1 MSKAERRPLRLLG
14 VAVMVGGGSL
24 ALAACSSGGSSSASS
39 SGGAD
44 AAAKA
49 PTVLC
54 QQIGG
59 VLSDGPD
66 SDADPVG
73 AALSQILPLQGIHS
87 SDTSVIHT
95 VSKLVSA
102 DQAFYH
108 SNGTDK
114 TAATAIKKA
123 EASLNKACP
132 GVAS

>member
-1 MSKAERRPLRLLG
+1 MSQAGRRPLLLLG
-14 VAVMVGGGSL
+14 EVVMVGGGSL
-24 ALAACSSGGSSSASS
+24 ALAAASSGGSSSASS
-39 SGGAD
+39 SGAAD
-44 AAAKA
+44 AAAKV
-49 PTVLC
+49 PTSLC

-59 VLSDGPD
+59 VLSGGP
-66 SDADPVG
+66 DPVG

-102 DQAFYH
+102 DQVFYH

-114 TAATAIKKA
+114 TAATSIEKT
-123 EASLNKACP
+123 EASLNQACP

>member
-1 MSKAERRPLRLLG
+1 
-14 VAVMVGGGSL
+14 MVGGGSL
-24 ALAACSSGGSSSASS
+24 ALAACSSGGSSSASGG
-39 SGGAD
+39 GGAE
-44 AAAKA
+44 AAAKV
-49 PTVLC
+49 PTSLC

-73 AALSQILPLQGIHS
+73 AALSQILPLQGIRS
-87 SDTSVIHT
+87 SDTPVIHT

-114 TAATAIKKA
+114 TAATSIEKT
-123 EASLNKACP
+123 EASLNQACP

>member
-1 MSKAERRPLRLLG
+1 VSKAERRPLRLLG

-44 AAAKA
+44 AAEEV
-49 PTVLC
+49 PTSLC

-87 SDTSVIHT
+87 SDTSVIYT
-95 VSKLVSA
+95 VSNLASA

-114 TAATAIKKA
+114 TASTAIEKA
-123 EASLNKACP
+123 EAALNKACP

>member
-1 MSKAERRPLRLLG
+1 
-14 VAVMVGGGSL
+14 MVGGGSL
-24 ALAACSSGGSSSASS
+24 ALAACSSGGSPSASGG
-39 SGGAD
+39 GGA
-44 AAAKA
+44 ATAATAAKA
-49 PTVLC
+49 PTSLC

-73 AALSQILPLQGIHS
+73 AALSQILPLQAIHS
-87 SDTSVIHT
+87 SDDSVIHT

-102 DQAFYH
+102 DQAFYN

-114 TAATAIKKA
+114 SAATAIKNA
-123 EASLNKACP
+123 ETSLNKACP

>member
-14 VAVMVGGGSL
+14 VAVVVGGSL
-24 ALAACSSGGSSSASS
+24 VLAACSSDGSSSAN
-39 SGGAD
+39 SGSAN
-44 AAAKA
+44 AAAKV
-49 PTVLC
+49 PTSLC
-54 QQIGG
+54 QRIGG

-73 AALSQILPLQGIHS
+73 AALSQILPLQDIHS

-114 TAATAIKKA
+114 TAATAIEKA
-123 EASLNKACP
+123 EASLDKACP